1 MKNFKWKSSY
11 VLIGSILLGT
21 ILGIVMKDYVTYIK
35 PLGNIFINLLFMIV
49 VPLIF
54 FLISSSITKFA
65 NKKKFGNIVITS
77 IIVFLLT
84 SLISSIVMLGT
95 LTLANPKIDN
105 IQKVEKIEVEEIN
118 IGDKIT
124 ETLTVDDF
132 SKLLSKKHLL
142 PLIIFSCLIG
152 FGVTAAKEKGE
163 PFQKFLES
171 GSVTLIKA
179 IDIIMYYAPIGIMAY
194 FANLIAEIGPELI
207 GTYAK
212 YLIIYLIAC
221 LIYFILFYSLYAY
234 LANRKKGVKD
244 FWKNIPS
251 AAFTSL
257 STCSSLATLPIN
269 MQTTNQLKIP
279 EKISSI
285 SLPLGAAIHME
296 GSSMGTVLKIM
307 FLFTIF
313 GQIFFT
319 LPNIIITLLFA
330 TLICTAMSG
339 IPSGG
344 LISEMLIL
352 SIFGFPI
359 TAYPLLTTIAW
370 LIDAPATCLNATGDI
385 PATML
390 ISKKA

>member
-21 ILGIVMKDYVTYIK
+21 ILGIVMKEYVTYIK
-35 PLGNIFINLLFMIV
+35 PLGDIFINLLFMIV

-54 FLISSSITKFA
+54 FLISSSVTKFA
-65 NKKKFGNIVITS
+65 NKKNFGNIVITS

-105 IQKVEKIEVEEIN
+105 IQKSEKIEVEKIN
-118 IGDKIT
+118 IGEKIT

-132 SKLLSKKHLL
+132 SKLLSKKYLL

-152 FGVTAAKEKGE
+152 FGVVASKDKGE

-171 GSVTLIKA
+171 GSITLMKTV
-179 IDIIMYYAPIGIMAY
+179 DIIMYYAPIGIMAY

-221 LIYFILFYSLYAY
+221 LVYFILFYSLYAF
-234 LANRKKGVKD
+234 LANRKKGIKD
-244 FWKNIPS
+244 FWKNISS

-257 STCSSLATLPIN
+257 ATCSSLATLPIN
-269 MQTTNQLKIP
+269 IKTTNQLKIS

-307 FLFTIF
+307 FLFSIF
-313 GQIFFT
+313 GQNFFT